1 MASAAA
7 PAEAGAPRLARQG
20 PPGSGAPVS
29 AHPESRERPA
39 DAIAGLLASL
49 AIFAS
54 LIGSAYRP
62 VRMIPAALLL
72 ALLAASLSGRH
83 LRLAA
88 FAIGIGG
95 ACFVIGM
102 AAAVITDHP
111 LF

>member
-1 MASAAA
+1 
-7 PAEAGAPRLARQG
+7 
-20 PPGSGAPVS
+20 
-29 AHPESRERPA
+29 
-39 DAIAGLLASL
+39 
-49 AIFAS
+49 
-54 LIGSAYRP
+54 
-62 VRMIPAALLL
+62 MIPAALLL

>member
-1 MASAAA
+1 MESAAA
-7 PAEAGAPRLARQG
+7 RAEAGAPRLAREG

-29 AHPESRERPA
+29 AQPESRERPA
-39 DAIAGLLASL
+39 DVVAGLLASL

-54 LIGSAYRP
+54 LVGIAYRP
-62 VRMIPAALLL
+62 FRLIPAALLL
-72 ALLAASLSGRH
+72 ALLAASLSRRH
-83 LRLAA
+83 LRLAS

>member
-1 MASAAA
+1 M
-7 PAEAGAPRLARQG
+7 
-20 PPGSGAPVS
+20 S

-54 LIGSAYRP
+54 LAGIAYRP
-62 VRMIPAALLL
+62 GRLIPPALLL
-72 ALLAASLSGRH
+72 ALLAAAMGGRH
-83 LRLAA
+83 QRLAA

-102 AAAVITDHP
+102 AAAVITNHP
-111 LF
+111 LY

>member
-1 MASAAA
+1 MAA
-7 PAEAGAPRLARQG
+7 PPAQAEAGPARLADQG
-20 PPGSGAPVS
+20 PPGDGSTVS

-54 LIGSAYRP
+54 LAGIAYRP
-62 VRMIPAALLL
+62 GRLIPPALLL
-72 ALLAASLSGRH
+72 ALLAAAMGGRH
-83 LRLAA
+83 QRLAA

-102 AAAVITDHP
+102 AVAVITDHP

>member
-1 MASAAA
+1 
-7 PAEAGAPRLARQG
+7 
-20 PPGSGAPVS
+20 VS
-29 AHPESRERPA
+29 AQPESRERPA
-39 DAIAGLLASL
+39 DVVAGLLASL

-54 LIGSAYRP
+54 LVGIAYRP
-62 VRMIPAALLL
+62 VRLIPAALLL

-83 LRLAA
+83 LRLAS

>member
-1 MASAAA
+1 MAA
-7 PAEAGAPRLARQG
+7 PPAQAEAGPARLADEG
-20 PPGSGAPVS
+20 PPGNSATLS

-49 AIFAS
+49 SIFAS
-54 LIGSAYRP
+54 LAGIAYRP
-62 VRMIPAALLL
+62 GRLIPPALLL
-72 ALLAASLSGRH
+72 ALLAAAMGGRH
-83 LRLAA
+83 MRLAA

-111 LF
+111 LY

>member
-1 MASAAA
+1 MAA
-7 PAEAGAPRLARQG
+7 PPAQAEAGSARFADQG
-20 PPGSGAPVS
+20 PPGNGSTVS

-49 AIFAS
+49 SIFVS
-54 LIGSAYRP
+54 LVGVAYRP
-62 VRMIPAALLL
+62 ARLIPAALLL
-72 ALLAASLSGRH
+72 ALLAAAMGGRH
-83 LRLAA
+83 QRLAA

-111 LF
+111 LY

>member
-1 MASAAA
+1 VAA
-7 PAEAGAPRLARQG
+7 PPAQAEAGPARLADQG
-20 PPGSGAPVS
+20 PPGDGSTVS

-54 LIGSAYRP
+54 LAGIAYRP
-62 VRMIPAALLL
+62 GRLIPPALLL
-72 ALLAASLSGRH
+72 ALLAAAMGGRH
-83 LRLAA
+83 QRLAA

-95 ACFVIGM
+95 VCFVIGM

-111 LF
+111 LY

>member
-1 MASAAA
+1 MESAAA
-7 PAEAGAPRLARQG
+7 PAEAGAPRLAREG
-20 PPGSGAPVS
+20 PPGGGAPVS
-29 AHPESRERPA
+29 AQPESRERPA
-39 DAIAGLLASL
+39 DVVAGLLASL

-54 LIGSAYRP
+54 LVGFAYRP
-62 VRMIPAALLL
+62 FRLIPAALLL
-72 ALLAASLSGRH
+72 ALLAALLSGSH

>member
-1 MASAAA
+1 MAA
-7 PAEAGAPRLARQG
+7 PPAQAEAGPARLADQG
-20 PPGSGAPVS
+20 PPGDGSTVS

-54 LIGSAYRP
+54 LAGIAYRP
-62 VRMIPAALLL
+62 GRLIPPALLL
-72 ALLAASLSGRH
+72 ALLAAAMGGRH
-83 LRLAA
+83 QRLAA

-95 ACFVIGM
+95 VCFVIGM

-111 LF
+111 LY

>member
-1 MASAAA
+1 MAA
-7 PAEAGAPRLARQG
+7 PPAQAQAWPTRLADEG
-20 PPGSGAPVS
+20 PPGDGSTVN

-49 AIFAS
+49 SIFAS
-54 LIGSAYRP
+54 LVGIAYR
-62 VRMIPAALLL
+62 MG
-72 ALLAASLSGRH
+72 GRH
-83 LRLAA
+83 QRLAA

-111 LF
+111 LY